1 MDLRLIHPSSHL
13 ICGQSGCGKSTLA
26 ATLVRYKN
34 IMFNPVPK
42 HVIWI
47 YSERVSIPEDLLR
60 DNLIDECY
68 EGYESYTFLRERV
81 MAHRD
86 DGGSICF
93 FDDALSSPSLQKDI
107 DRIFYELGH
116 HSRTSFMMASQE
128 LFHQRSK
135 YRTASKQLAN
145 LWLFSSKRSATDIYN
160 LARQM
165 SPADYT
171 YIVRYVVALL
181 TTYFIFSFLKV
192 HFLLQSIS
200 RRYRECT
207 TSIHVLWIS
216 SKISYSD

>member
-26 ATLVRYKN
+26 ATLVRYKD

-68 EGYESYTFLRERV
+68 EGYESYAFLRERV
-81 MAHRD
+81 MAHRNE
-86 DGGSICF
+86 GGSICF
-93 FDDALSSPSLQKDI
+93 FDDALSSTSLQKDI

-116 HSRTSFMMASQE
+116 HSNTSFMMASQE

-145 LWLFSSKRSATDIYN
+145 LWLFASKRSATDIYN

-171 YIVRYVVALL
+171 YIIKYVVAFPNDIL
-181 TTYFIFSFLKV
+181 YFFFFESPF
-192 HFLLQSIS
+192 FFLQSIS
-200 RRYRECT
+200 RRNRE
-207 TSIHVLWIS
+207 
-216 SKISYSD
+216 

>member
-1 MDLRLIHPSSHL
+1 M
-13 ICGQSGCGKSTLA
+13 
-26 ATLVRYKN
+26 RYP
-34 IMFNPVPK
+34 I
-42 HVIWI
+42 
-47 YSERVSIPEDLLR
+47 SIPEDLLR

-145 LWLFSSKRSATDIYN
+145 LWLFSSNSMLAQEEKLVKIRVLLGRLSFMN
-160 LARQM
+160 LL
-165 SPADYT
+165 D
-171 YIVRYVVALL
+171 
-181 TTYFIFSFLKV
+181 
-192 HFLLQSIS
+192 
-200 RRYRECT
+200 
-207 TSIHVLWIS
+207 
-216 SKISYSD
+216 